1 MHDTPSL
8 EGKVAIVTGG
18 SRGIGLAI
26 ATALVAQRVDVVVVG
41 RSPDAL
47 SQARNLL
54 ANSPCT
60 NGDPGRVES
69 VQADVGDPSQAE
81 RAIEHAIKQFG
92 GLDIL
97 INNAGVARFQE
108 LAELS
113 VDDWR
118 EVIGTNLDG
127 AFFCCRAALPA
138 LRRRGGGWI
147 INVSSLAGSHPFARG
162 AAYCASK
169 AGLDAMSEAL
179 MQEVRYDKIRVSLV
193 VPGSVDTR
201 FVDPARP
208 DAGRW
213 KLSADDVAQVVVD
226 LLRHDPRSLPSR
238 VEIRPS
244 RPRK

>member
-8 EGKVAIVTGG
+8 GGKVAIVTGG

-47 SQARNLL
+47 SNACNLL
-54 ANSPCT
+54 ANVPGT

-69 VQADVGDPSQAE
+69 VQADVGDASQAQ

-92 GLDIL
+92 GLDVL
-97 INNAGVARFQE
+97 INNAGVSRFQN

-201 FVDPARP
+201 FVDSAGL

-213 KLSADDVAQVVVD
+213 KLSADDVARVVVD
-226 LLRHDPRSLPSR
+226 LLGHDPRSLPSR

>member
-1 MHDTPSL
+1 M
-8 EGKVAIVTGG
+8 AIVTGG

-69 VQADVGDPSQAE
+69 VQADVGDASQAQ

-92 GLDIL
+92 GLDVL
-97 INNAGVARFQE
+97 INNAGVSRFQN

-138 LRRRGGGWI
+138 LRRRGAGWI
-147 INVSSLAGSHPFARG
+147 INVSSLAGSHPFAG
-162 AAYCASK
+162 AAAYCASK
-169 AGLDAMSEAL
+169 AAVNALSAAL
-179 MQEVRYDKIRVSLV
+179 MQEVRHEAIRVSCV
-193 VPGSVDTR
+193 APGSVDTR
-201 FVDPARP
+201 FTAPPAA
-208 DAGRW
+208 DSSW
-213 KLSADDVAQVVVD
+213 KLTGGDVARVVVD
-226 LLRHDPRSLPSR
+226 LLRHDPRSLPSY
-238 VEIRPS
+238 VEIRPA
-244 RPRK
+244 RPRRK

>member
-1 MHDTPSL
+1 M
-8 EGKVAIVTGG
+8 
-18 SRGIGLAI
+18 AI
-26 ATALVAQRVDVVVVG
+26 ATALVAQRVDVIVVG

-47 SQARNLL
+47 SKARNLL

-97 INNAGVARFQE
+97 INNAGIARFKK

-127 AFFCCRAALPA
+127 VFFCCRAALPA

-147 INVSSLAGSHPFARG
+147 INVSSLAGSHPFAGG

-179 MQEVRYDKIRVSLV
+179 MQEVRYDKVRVSLV

-201 FVDPARP
+201 LDSARP

-213 KLSADDVAQVVVD
+213 KLSADDVARVIVD

-244 RPRK
+244 RPPK

>member
-8 EGKVAIVTGG
+8 GGKVAIVTGG

-47 SQARNLL
+47 STACSLL
-54 ANSPCT
+54 AKVPGT
-60 NGDPGRVES
+60 NGSPGRVES
-69 VQADVGDPSQAE
+69 VQADVGDASQAH

-92 GLDIL
+92 GLDVL
-97 INNAGVARFQE
+97 INNAGVSRFQN

-138 LRRRGGGWI
+138 LRQRGGGWI
-147 INVSSLAGSHPFARG
+147 INVSSLAGSHPFAGG

-179 MQEVRYDKIRVSLV
+179 MQEVRHDKIRVSLV

-201 FVDPARP
+201 FVDSDRP

-213 KLSADDVAQVVVD
+213 KLSADDVARVVVD
-226 LLRHDPRSLPSR
+226 LLGHDPRSLPSR